1 MAPDFGLGAQ
11 SLHCI
16 VEHLQHEFGIDDIV
30 HNAARSQQMDLRFF
44 HLDHLTTGI
53 SKVVQFLIERVADR
67 HDAGRQVFVML
78 VLNRKSDELRRDG
91 AELHRPRRQTLSG
104 LPDLGV
110 VHFAAS
116 DRPDESR
123 HDPRFQIIMQDMSAG
138 KANAPG
144 AGFRQFRM
152 GRFEAVHV
160 VRRIAGPALT
170 ANILI
175 EPAVTI
181 GADIKTGHFLFPQV
195 NREGIH
201 ILLAES
207 GDDHGVQEGFG
218 SQIFGVPARARQRT
232 RDGC

>member
-1 MAPDFGLGAQ
+1 MQ
-11 SLHCI
+11 I
-16 VEHLQHEFGIDDIV
+16 
-30 HNAARSQQMDLRFF
+30 ARPHGS
-44 HLDHLTTGI
+44 H
-53 SKVVQFLIERVADR
+53 
-67 HDAGRQVFVML
+67 
-78 VLNRKSDELRRDG
+78 
-91 AELHRPRRQTLSG
+91 
-104 LPDLGV
+104 DLGK
-110 VHFAAS
+110 HAGF
-116 DRPDESR
+116 E
-123 HDPRFQIIMQDMSAG
+123 IIVQDMSAG

-170 ANILI
+170 ADILI
-175 EPAVTI
+175 EPAIAI
-181 GADIKTGHFLFPQV
+181 GADVKTGHFLFPQV

-232 RDGC
+232 RDGSWQYFSLSRFQHYAFSPDISLRLLM